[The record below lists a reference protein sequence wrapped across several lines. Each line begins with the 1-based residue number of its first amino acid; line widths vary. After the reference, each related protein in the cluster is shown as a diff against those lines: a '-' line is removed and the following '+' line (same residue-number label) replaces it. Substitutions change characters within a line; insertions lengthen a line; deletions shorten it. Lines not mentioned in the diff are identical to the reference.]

1 MSLLAIMSA
10 APARE
15 IARAAVLGTAYF
27 LAACLA
33 ANYTRI
39 GGGVALIWVANA
51 ILFAD
56 LRYRPERSWIAR
68 CTACGLGGVVATWFL
83 GLGPAA
89 ALPLGIINIAEAVGG
104 TLLMRRFRPVAGH
117 LSSLSEIGTLIMV
130 AGVLMPA
137 ATAFP
142 AAWATYMVAGV
153 PYWPNWIGWFAAHA
167 LGALTVVPFLNLA
180 LNGDLAGWAKQ
191 AGRAEWTEAVCLLLG
206 VVAASTVVFAQEQL
220 PLLFLPFAPMM
231 LAVFRLGRLGAAA
244 SLLLLTIIGTG
255 LTLAGE
261 GPINLIQ
268 GGAGLKVQFFQFYLV
283 VAMLMALPAAAELK
297 RRKKLYNRLQQSS
310 ALYKVIA
317 DRTGDIILA
326 VKLDGTIEYASPSLR
341 TIGGYDPKEWRGRD
355 AREIIF
361 AQDVGLVAEKQAQA
375 LASPEQTFMVEF
387 RAPRASGE
395 LGWFESHGRATVDEA
410 GRVTGTVNIIRE
422 VSGRKARELDL
433 TCAADTDPLTGL
445 ANRRS
450 LLAAFERA
458 VPTAIE
464 QGTPVCVALFDLD
477 YFKRINDSFG
487 HDAGDLVI
495 RSFADALKS
504 TVRASDVVARLGG
517 EEFAAILIGADIE
530 QACRVC
536 ERVRNEFGIRSFSF
550 GDVRGIRVTVSVGLA
565 PINVAR
571 SSLDEV
577 VKAADIALYRAKD
590 AGRDQLA
597 IAA

>member
-1 MSLLAIMSA
+1 MFSNS
-10 APARE
+10 ARE
-15 IARAAVLGTAYF
+15 VTRAAVLGTAYF

-33 ANYTRI
+33 ARYTRFE
-39 GGGVALIWVANA
+39 GGVALIWIANA

-56 LRYRPERSWIAR
+56 LRYRPERSWFAR
-68 CTACGLGGVVATWFL
+68 CLACGAGGVVATWFF

-89 ALPLGIINIAEAVGG
+89 ALPLGIINIAEALGCAM
-104 TLLMRRFRPVAGH
+104 LMRRLRPVAGH
-117 LSSLSEIGTLIMV
+117 LSSLTEIGTLILV
-130 AGVLMPA
+130 AGVMLPA

-142 AAWATYMVAGV
+142 AALVAHKVAAV
-153 PYWPNWIGWFAAHA
+153 PYWPNWTGWFAGHA
-167 LGALTVVPFLNLA
+167 LGTLTVVPFLNLA
-180 LNGDLAGWAKQ
+180 LNGDVAGWAKQ
-191 AGRAEWTEAVCLLLG
+191 ARRAEWLEAWCLLLG
-206 VVAASTVVFAQEQL
+206 VVAISAGVFAQERL

-244 SLLLLTIIGTG
+244 SLLLLTIVGTV

-261 GPINLIQ
+261 GPINLIY

-297 RRKKLYNRLQQSS
+297 RRKKLFSRLQQSS

-326 VKLDGTIEYASPSLR
+326 VQLDGTIEYASPSLR
-341 TIGGYDPKEWRGRD
+341 TIGGYDPKEWRGRR

-361 AQDVGLVAEKQAQA
+361 IDDVGLVADKHAQA
-375 LASPEQTFMVEF
+375 VAHPDQTCMVEF

-395 LGWFESHGRATVDEA
+395 LGWFESHGRAIVDQE

-422 VSGRKARELDL
+422 VSSRKARELDL
-433 TCAADTDPLTGL
+433 AREAETDPLTGL

-450 LLAAFERA
+450 LLAAFESA

-477 YFKRINDSFG
+477 HFKRVNDSFG
-487 HDAGDLVI
+487 HDAGDIVI
-495 RSFADALKS
+495 RSFSNALKS
-504 TVRASDVVARLGG
+504 AVRGSDVVARLGG
-517 EEFAAILIGADIE
+517 EEFVALLIGADIE
-530 QACRVC
+530 QAHRVC
-536 ERVRNEFGIRSFSF
+536 DRVRREFGMKRFSF
-550 GDVRGIRVTVSVGLA
+550 EGEHVLHVTVSAGLA
-565 PINVAR
+565 RINEG
-571 SSLDEV
+571 SSLDDV

-590 AGRDQLA
+590 EGRNRLA